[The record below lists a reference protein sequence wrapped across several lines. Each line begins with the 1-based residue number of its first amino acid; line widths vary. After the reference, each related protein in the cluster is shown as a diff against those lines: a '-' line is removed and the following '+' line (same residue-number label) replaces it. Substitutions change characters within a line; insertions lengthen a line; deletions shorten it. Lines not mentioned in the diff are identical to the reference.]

1 MSENKPTPSRGWLL
15 FGGILSIATGILA
28 VIIPGMFSYILTAFI
43 GALCLVSGGIGLFQA
58 VFGHDTAHR
67 FLSGLS
73 AAIRFAAGAAL
84 FLFTSSGML
93 TLTLILGAVFVVEG
107 VFCIITSFRMR
118 SNPAWFWLLLNGI
131 VAAILGWMIFSK
143 WPMDAEWV
151 IGILYGIQALF
162 SGVSMLML
170 AIAAKRQS
178 A

>member
-1 MSENKPTPSRGWLL
+1 
-15 FGGILSIATGILA
+15 
-28 VIIPGMFSYILTAFI
+28 
-43 GALCLVSGGIGLFQA
+43 
-58 VFGHDTAHR
+58 
-67 FLSGLS
+67 
-73 AAIRFAAGAAL
+73 
-84 FLFTSSGML
+84 ML
-93 TLTLILGAVFVVEG
+93 TLTLILGAVFLVEG

-118 SNPAWFWLLLNGI
+118 SNPAWVWLLLNGI

-162 SGVSMLML
+162 SGVSML